1 MKTEQL
7 KQLKSSGAFENID
20 LVFAEFL
27 LKTAGQKDNPLLFA
41 AAALASRAVRSGH
54 SCCDLRLLAETSFPE
69 ELPPGAAGT
78 VRLPPLGE
86 WLDALR
92 VPSLRRWVAL
102 PPETPPGSAPLV
114 LDSEGRLYLNRYYVY
129 ESRIVRELRKRCGQ
143 TKNLPDLAPGKLASL
158 SPYFRQGEP
167 GGTTDFQQL
176 AVFLARSSAFSVIT
190 GGPGTGKTTVV
201 TALLALELEQNPTLE
216 IFLCAPTGKAQAR
229 MKDSIVS
236 GVRNLECA
244 PALRERLLSIPCRTI
259 HSLLR
264 PKRFT
269 TRYFYNEENPLPADL
284 VVVDEAS
291 MISLPLMANLF
302 AALRPDARILLL
314 GDKNQLASVEAGSVL
329 SDLCASGCA
338 NVLPPDLAEPFRRQT
353 SWQVPTVSDD
363 RPLSGH
369 IAELKVNYRSKD
381 APVISSVAE
390 DIRALEDG
398 KPVEELSRRI
408 AALAVPEFTTLPLPP
423 PAKLDEMLVRIFF
436 ARTLEAGS
444 RPGEK
449 FAPAEMVA
457 AASEGTM
464 ESLNLAFELLDSFR
478 ILCAVRNG
486 PWGVENINSILRSQ
500 LGMTTPFAP
509 GMPVM
514 ILRNTPELDLY
525 NGDVG
530 LVWKN
535 PESGRLCAAF
545 RDTRE
550 NAVLPFR
557 FLSAAELPENE
568 TVFAMTIHKSQ
579 GSGFRNVLT
588 ILPDRAS
595 PVLTR
600 ELVYTAI
607 TRAERVVT
615 LWSDPGI
622 LEQALRTP
630 TVRHSGLASHLAEEP
645 R

>member
-7 KQLKSSGAFENID
+7 KQMKSSGAFENID
-20 LVFAEFL
+20 LVFADFL
-27 LKTAGQKDNPLLFA
+27 LKSAGGKDNPLLFA

-54 SCCDLRLLAETSFPE
+54 SCCDLRLLAGTTFPE
-69 ELPPGAAGT
+69 ELPPGET
-78 VRLPPLGE
+78 VTVQLPELEE
-86 WLDALR
+86 WLETLR
-92 VPSLRRWVAL
+92 APELSRIVAV

-114 LDSEGRLYLNRYYVY
+114 LDTDGRLYLNRYYVY
-129 ESRIVRELRKRCGQ
+129 ESRIVRELRNRRGKLRA
-143 TKNLPDLAPGKLASL
+143 TPDLPPGKLASL
-158 SPYFRQGEP
+158 SPYFHQGEP
-167 GGTTDFQQL
+167 GSPTDFQQL
-176 AVFLARSSAFSVIT
+176 AVFLAHNSAFSVIT

-201 TALLALELEQNPTLE
+201 TALLALELEQDPTLE
-216 IFLCAPTGKAQAR
+216 VFLCAPTGKAQAR

-236 GVRNLECA
+236 GVKNLPCSPE
-244 PALRERLLSIPCRTI
+244 LRERLLSIPCKTI
-259 HSLLR
+259 HSLLK

-269 TRYFYNEENPLPADL
+269 TRYFHQEENPVPADL

-329 SDLCASGCA
+329 SDLCASGFA
-338 NVLPPDLAEPFRRQT
+338 NVLPPPLAEPFQRQT
-353 SWQVPTVSDD
+353 SWQVPTVSDS

-390 DIRALEDG
+390 EIRALENG
-398 KPVEELSRRI
+398 KPVEELAARI
-408 AALAVPEFTTLPLPP
+408 ASLSVPEFTALPAPS
-423 PAKLDEMLVRIFF
+423 PAKLEGMLKGIFTS
-436 ARTLEAGS
+436 RTLEVKS
-444 RPGEK
+444 RPGER

-457 AASEGTM
+457 AASEGSM
-464 ESLNLAFELLDSFR
+464 ESLAFSFELLDAFR

-486 PWGVENINSILRSQ
+486 PWGVENINSILRAQ
-500 LGMTTPFAP
+500 LGMQPPFAP

-514 ILRNTPELDLY
+514 ILRNTPELELY

-530 LVWKN
+530 LIRRN
-535 PESGRLCAAF
+535 PENGRLSAVF
-545 RDTRE
+545 RETKE
-550 NAVLPFR
+550 NATLPFR
-557 FLSAAELPENE
+557 FLSPAELPESE

-579 GSGFRNVLT
+579 GSGFRNILT
-588 ILPDRAS
+588 VLPDRFC

-600 ELVYTAI
+600 ELIYTAI

-615 LWSDPGI
+615 LWTDPGI
-622 LEQALRTP
+622 LAQALRTP
-630 TVRHSGLASHLAEEP
+630 TVRHSGLAAHLAEET
-645 R
+645 

>member
-7 KQLKSSGAFENID
+7 RKMKSSGAFENID
-20 LVFAEFL
+20 LVFADFL
-27 LKTAGQKDNPLLFA
+27 LKVAGGKDNPPLFA

-54 SCCDLRLLAETSFPE
+54 SCCDLRVLADTVFPD
-69 ELPPGAAGT
+69 ELPPGETET

-86 WLDALR
+86 WLE
-92 VPSLRRWVAL
+92 SLRTPELRRQVAI

-114 LDSEGRLYLNRYYVY
+114 LDSDGRLYLNRYYAY
-129 ESRIVRELRKRCGQ
+129 ESRIIRELRKRRGQ
-143 TKNLPDLAPGKLASL
+143 TRKLSELAPGKLASL

-167 GGTTDFQQL
+167 GGATDFQQL
-176 AVFLARSSAFSVIT
+176 AVFLAHGSAFSVIT

-216 IFLCAPTGKAQAR
+216 VFLCAPTGKAQAR

-236 GVRNLECA
+236 GVKNLQCA
-244 PALRERLLSIPCRTI
+244 PELRERLLSIPCKTI
-259 HSLLR
+259 HSLLK

-269 TRYFYNEENPLPADL
+269 TRYFYQEENPLPADL

-353 SWQVPTVSDD
+353 FWQVPTVSDE

-390 DIRALEDG
+390 EIRALEDG
-398 KPVEELSRRI
+398 NPAAELAARI
-408 AALAVPEFTTLPLPP
+408 ASLALPEFTTLPAPS
-423 PAKLDEMLVRIFF
+423 PAKLDGMLGAVFS
-436 ARTLEAGS
+436 AKTLEVKS
-444 RPGEK
+444 RQGEK
-449 FAPAEMVA
+449 FAPADMVA
-457 AASEGTM
+457 AASEGTP
-464 ESLNLAFELLDSFR
+464 ESLALAFELLDSFR
-478 ILCAVRNG
+478 ILCAVRSG
-486 PWGVENINSILRSQ
+486 PWGVENVNSILRSQ
-500 LGMTTPFAP
+500 MGMQTSSAP

-514 ILRNTPELDLY
+514 ILKNTPELDLY

-530 LVWKN
+530 LVWRHAEN
-535 PESGRLCAAF
+535 GRLCAVF

-550 NAVLPFR
+550 NARLPFR
-557 FLSAAELPENE
+557 FLSTAELPDHE

-579 GSGFRNVLT
+579 GSGFRNILT
-588 ILPDRAS
+588 ILPDRMN

-615 LWSDPGI
+615 LWADPGI

-630 TVRHSGLASHLAEEP
+630 TVRHSGLASHLAENP
-645 R
+645 H